1 MTLLKYNNS
10 AVNYTLWPESITYS
24 EQLLV
29 NTTLFEEI
37 GV

>member
-10 AVNYTLWPESITYS
+10 AVNYTLWPESITYG
-24 EQLLV
+24 QLLV
-29 NTTLFEEI
+29 NTTLFEEV